1 MKFTLI
7 SAALAFIL
15 VVPATAQRRRP
26 PQKQQP
32 PPAEEKKPSRKET
45 FDFLKETI
53 PANAYYKGMSKSG
66 VAFDYRVEDVQ
77 FDGCTM
83 AVKSVTVMTV
93 NDEAGGSAFTIVNT
107 NNDVDKVALNN
118 LDVRQVAVKIPES
131 TPPVTSGVMIS
142 MHTLNN
148 QDLVHSH
155 SETRSYSTVS
165 GSSAY
170 AKDMDFSSI
179 QIYFTDKDMAS
190 RIAHAFEHAI
200 GLCAAKKE
208 PF

>member
-1 MKFTLI
+1 
-7 SAALAFIL
+7 
-15 VVPATAQRRRP
+15 
-26 PQKQQP
+26 
-32 PPAEEKKPSRKET
+32 
-45 FDFLKETI
+45 
-53 PANAYYKGMSKSG
+53 MSKSG
-66 VAFDYRVEDVQ
+66 VAFDTRVGDVQ

-165 GSSAY
+165 IKRLRKRYGSLFNSDLFHGQRHG
-170 AKDMDFSSI
+170 KPDR
-179 QIYFTDKDMAS
+179 T
-190 RIAHAFEHAI
+190 
-200 GLCAAKKE
+200 CV
-208 PF
+208 